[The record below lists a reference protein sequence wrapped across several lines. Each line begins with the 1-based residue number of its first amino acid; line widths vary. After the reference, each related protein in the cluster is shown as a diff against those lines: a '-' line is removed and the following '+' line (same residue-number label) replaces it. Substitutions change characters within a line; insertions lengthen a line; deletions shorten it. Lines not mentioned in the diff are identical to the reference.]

1 MSTKTDQNSVRNID
15 NGIML
20 LKIDKNNGFKMEIY
34 CELEI
39 IKANTQRLFRVG
51 NSRTDM

>member
-1 MSTKTDQNSVRNID
+1 MSTKTDQNLVRNIE
-15 NGIML
+15 NEIML

-39 IKANTQRLFRVG
+39 IETNT
-51 NSRTDM
+51 